1 MSEAATTTTAAL
13 RRKDAAVAE
22 ASAPPPSEGAW
33 GAYSDTHSVVKARD
47 VLVHPNHVYTPQ
59 TVQALLRRSVCV
71 NAKNAVP
78 AYVEDIVA
86 FLEGRV
92 GRPRMCCREGHPLRR
107 HRRRSK
113 QAACDLCGR
122 AGTGFSCHRCDY
134 DVCKPCWDAFE
145 ARQTSPLDSLWR
157 NRLPG
162 AFDLLVRSTLAD
174 GSAPTPPVVD
184 LTPRV
189 LASGIQ
195 SECVARLCDTL
206 QLDGEPLLPK
216 AAQLPDAAQA
226 PLPLRLLAWRQV
238 LGVDP
243 AALEQRTCPIQPGEP
258 LAEVAVHRMRGQ
270 NPAATLIAA
279 GVLRLDPE
287 VADGFAELS
296 CAELNERR
304 AGPGE
309 DDQPLALQHGAYPPL
324 WARSLPPRGD
334 GRQYGC
340 ASTASEGQNDS
351 DEGPVDATA
360 INANHLLDV
369 QEANLSAFFLRDSI
383 PSLSAV
389 GASATVSAAV
399 ALSVPHRPLA
409 SPSHPHTPAP
419 TPEQSALAVAP
430 AWSPSPRATPGTAP
444 SPSPAS
450 CLCTGRRV
458 HHRSGGRGAFAHAKR
473 AVGLRCR

>member
-1 MSEAATTTTAAL
+1 M
-13 RRKDAAVAE
+13 
-22 ASAPPPSEGAW
+22 
-33 GAYSDTHSVVKARD
+33 
-47 VLVHPNHVYTPQ
+47 
-59 TVQALLRRSVCV
+59 RSQ
-71 NAKNAVP
+71 
-78 AYVEDIVA
+78 
-86 FLEGRV
+86 
-92 GRPRMCCREGHPLRR
+92 
-107 HRRRSK
+107 
-113 QAACDLCGR
+113 QAACDLCR
-122 AGTGFSCHRCDY
+122 QPGTDFRCHRCDY
-134 DVCKPCWDAFE
+134 DVCTACWRVFE
-145 ARQTSPLDSLWR
+145 AGQTSPLDSQWR
-157 NRLPG
+157 TRLPG
-162 AFDLLVRSTLAD
+162 AFALLARPTLAD

-184 LTPRV
+184 LTHPERV
-189 LASGIQ
+189 SGILP
-195 SECVARLCDTL
+195 ECVAHLRNAL
-206 QLDGEPLLPK
+206 QLDAEPV
-216 AAQLPDAAQA
+216 LPDAAQA

-243 AALEQRTCPIQPGEP
+243 AALEQRTCPIEPGEP

-334 GRQYGC
+334 DRQYGC